1 MLPYR
6 QDDTPEVVDS
16 TIEKKLAPEGIVNEA
31 VIVEPLDPGSF

>member
-31 VIVEPLDPGSF
+31 VIGKLLDPGSF